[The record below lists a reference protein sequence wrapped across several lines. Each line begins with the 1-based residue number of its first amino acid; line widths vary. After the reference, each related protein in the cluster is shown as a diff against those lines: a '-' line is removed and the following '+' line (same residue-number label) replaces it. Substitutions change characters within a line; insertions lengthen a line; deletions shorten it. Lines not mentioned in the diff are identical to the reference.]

1 MPGCYIPIYMNKIS
15 PAQYRAHY
23 YKEVDQ
29 IFILP
34 RFSCA
39 SSPTISI
46 DSGDCGSIIFLL
58 IKLKIQTRSNDRFG
72 LKLGTV
78 LAQLGQRACP
88 SWARCLPLLGRF
100 GFRYLP
106 IYGVQPTHAIPSIWQ
121 FLSSV
126 NHPDNCL
133 TIARRLTFCLS
144 ECYNKKPDNL
154 TVSQKFS
161 FFTKNQRYLHLLLIS
176 TNLNPK
182 RSLGRSMVVFY
193 NCLQPFVFYK
203 ASFACF

>member
-46 DSGDCGSIIFLL
+46 DSGDCGCIIFLL
-58 IKLKIQTRSNDRFG
+58 IKQKIQTRSNDRFG

-121 FLSSV
+121 FLSSA

-133 TIARRLTFCLS
+133 TIAWQSTICMS
-144 ECYNKKPDNL
+144 EYYSRKPDNL
-154 TVSQKFS
+154 TVLTIFHDL
-161 FFTKNQRYLHLLLIS
+161 FA
-176 TNLNPK
+176 NLNYFSEYCK
-182 RSLGRSMVVFY
+182 NNLNSYHYV
-193 NCLQPFVFYK
+193 K
-203 ASFACF
+203 T